1 MRLIKYS
8 FLAAV
13 AVILMVLALAN
24 SGKVTLTVLPESLAS
39 ATGFSWAIELPLF
52 VVIFGGILAGLL
64 IGFIWEWFREHKH
77 RAEAALRRSEVQKLE
92 SELKRLKGEKA
103 RDEGDEVLALL
114 DEAS

>member
-24 SGKVTLTVLPESLAS
+24 SGKVTLTVLPAPLAR

-77 RAEAALRRSEVQKLE
+77 RAEAARRRSEVQKLE